1 MVNRE
6 AYTRPQFYFFIF
18 TALLFM
24 LVMYKVELPL
34 LLGMNLQWEQK
45 INSYRWC
52 LHVHAFAAT
61 IALLAAPVQFSPGF
75 RVRHLQMH
83 KLLGRLYAL
92 SICVAA
98 PIAIYIALAHLT
110 ADEIWPTVAQGSLW
124 LCTTLAGVYAA
135 SNKQFIMHQIWITR
149 SYALTLTFITTR
161 MIVDVLKIDINAIF
175 GGNANLIW
183 TSSFVALMMADILCA
198 SANPVRKLEIA

>member
-6 AYTRPQFYFFIF
+6 TYFRPQLYFFIF
-18 TALLFM
+18 TGLLFM

-61 IALLAAPVQFSPGF
+61 IALLAAPVQFFPGF
-75 RVRHLQMH
+75 RAKHLQMH

-92 SICVAA
+92 SICIAA
-98 PIAIYIALAHLT
+98 PIPIYIALVHLT
-110 ADEIWPTVAQGSLW
+110 ADEKWPTVAQSSLW
-124 LCTTLAGVYAA
+124 LCTTLAGVYTA
-135 SNKQFIMHQIWITR
+135 SNKQFIMHKIWITR

-161 MIVDVLKIDINAIF
+161 MIVDVLKIDINTIF

-183 TSSFVALMMADILCA
+183 TSSFMALVMADILCA
-198 SANPVRKLEIA
+198 SVNPVRKLRIA